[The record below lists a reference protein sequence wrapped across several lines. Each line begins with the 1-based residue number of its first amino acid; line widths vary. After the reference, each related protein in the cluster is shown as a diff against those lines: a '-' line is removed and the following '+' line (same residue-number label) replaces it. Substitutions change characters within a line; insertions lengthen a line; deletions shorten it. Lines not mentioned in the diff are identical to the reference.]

1 MSLIFG
7 ISGRKG
13 HGKDTFCNFV
23 REFDS
28 EFQIL
33 HFADDLKTMCGE
45 IFNLT
50 PQQMYEPALK
60 EIPFT
65 WYGQKTI
72 YMDDYLEDIRRV
84 TGLDIQP
91 QEKIAKTPRRV
102 LQYFGT
108 EYVRSVKDSFWVDRV
123 IDKINAIGKKCLV
136 ADMRFPNEVEALR
149 EINATLIR
157 VQRPDLKSDGDV
169 HDSEAMIDKLEV
181 DYNFEIFTGE
191 LEKSKGYAQ
200 DLVQG
205 KFS

>member
-23 REFDS
+23 KDYDGEF
-28 EFQIL
+28 EIL
-33 HFADDLKTMCGE
+33 HFADDLKSMCGE

-50 PQQMYEPALK
+50 PEQMYEPSLK

-91 QEKIAKTPRRV
+91 QDKVAKTPRRV

-136 ADMRFPNEVEALR
+136 ADMRFPNEVKALR
-149 EINATLIR
+149 GIGATLIR
-157 VQRPDLKSDGDV
+157 VQRPDLPSDGDV
-169 HDSEAMIDKLEV
+169 HGSEAEIDKLEV

-191 LEKSKGYAQ
+191 LDKSKSYAQ

-205 KFS
+205 NLN